1 MRRIP
6 RLIVTLYAALCAP
19 IASAYA
25 AEEPQQPAEQPTD
38 KPSYIITVGGFG
50 ALEPRFEGARRS
62 RWGYQPLFDIR
73 KEGDREWL
81 NLPRDG
87 FDFSLYET
95 DTFRAGLVGDGRW
108 ERDVNSIRRGFR
120 RVSSVDLSIE
130 TGVFAEMW
138 PSDYLR
144 TRLEIR
150 EAVLGANGLVADAS
164 ADFVVRPLP
173 QLTWTAGPRLSVA
186 DSGFMRSNYAVSPQ
200 QALASGLTPYVPSAG
215 VRSYG
220 AGSMLKHKLTDN
232 VSTMAFWEYQ
242 RLADPAYASPLIWK
256 RGTPNQTTIGLGLS
270 YAFTVG
276 K

>member
-6 RLIVTLYAALCAP
+6 RLIATLCAAVCVP
-19 IASAYA
+19 VACAHA
-25 AEEPQQPAEQPTD
+25 VEDPPQPTD

-50 ALEPRFEGARRS
+50 ALEPRFEGARHS

-87 FDFSLYET
+87 FDFALYET
-95 DTFRAGLVGDGRW
+95 DSFRAGLVANGRW
-108 ERDVNSIRRGFR
+108 ERDVNSLRRGFR

-130 TGVFAEMW
+130 AGVFAELW

-144 TRLEIR
+144 TRLEVR
-150 EAVLGANGLVADAS
+150 EAVLGASGIVADAS
-164 ADFVVRPLP
+164 ADLVLRPIP
-173 QLTWTAGPRLSVA
+173 QLTWTAGPRLSLA
-186 DSGFMRSNYAVSPQ
+186 DSGFMNSYYAVSPQ
-200 QALASGLTPYVPSAG
+200 QAVTSGLPAYALGAG
-215 VRSYG
+215 VRSFG
-220 AGSMLKHKLTDN
+220 AGTMLKHKLTDS

-242 RLADPAYASPLIWK
+242 RIADPAYSSPLISK
-256 RGTPNQTTIGLGLS
+256 RGTPNQSTFGLGLS
-270 YAFTVG
+270 YSFTVG